1 MIVVMVDLKL
11 SKNLTKIYYDLAPL
25 FVSVI
30 SKSFSL
36 RCLSFPDMEHGDLV
50 GFQPDKEICGGRDI
64 TEEQR
69 YPPFL

>member
-1 MIVVMVDLKL
+1 MIVVMVDLKS
-11 SKNLTKIYYDLAPL
+11 SKNLTKNCHELAPL

-30 SKSFSL
+30 SKSFAL

-69 YPPFL
+69 YPPHL